1 MTEQLRVLFSAPKK
15 KRSIKDEVGN
25 MINQLKFELES
36 LLKFNENLLSF
47 NSSIVKKAVKSKVE
61 TFFSTVSTAIDSQ
74 IEEVSSN
81 DTVEA
86 AANILDVTK
95 DIGRSM
101 ASTLGKPCIF
111 LFLSSKNYNFLN
123 VLFCPLGNYH

>member
-1 MTEQLRVLFSAPKK
+1 
-15 KRSIKDEVGN
+15 
-25 MINQLKFELES
+25 MINQLKFDLES

-101 ASTLGKPCIF
+101 ASTLGKLKIF
-111 LFLSSKNYNFLN
+111 L
-123 VLFCPLGNYH
+123 

>member
-1 MTEQLRVLFSAPKK
+1 MTEQLRILFSAPKK

-25 MINQLKFELES
+25 MINQLKFDLES

-95 DIGRSM
+95 DIGRSI
-101 ASTLGKPCIF
+101 ASTIGKLYIF
-111 LFLSSKNYNFLN
+111 L
-123 VLFCPLGNYH
+123 